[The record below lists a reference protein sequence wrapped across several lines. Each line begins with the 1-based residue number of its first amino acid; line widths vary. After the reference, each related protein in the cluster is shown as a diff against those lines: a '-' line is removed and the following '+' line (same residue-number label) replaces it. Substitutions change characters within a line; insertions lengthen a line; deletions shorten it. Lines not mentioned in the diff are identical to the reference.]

1 MTIDELRAFCLALP
15 ETHEVETWGDAEH
28 AGDVTFRVRGKIY
41 VMTGPDGRGGASI
54 RTDRERQA
62 DLIAAFPEAVSSA
75 AYVGRFGWVTVRLD
89 ALDPTIVRDIITSA
103 WRRTAPKAVVAAADA
118 AAEAGAD
125 APAERPE
132 R

>member
-1 MTIDELRAFCLALP
+1 VTIDELRAFCLSLP

-41 VMTGPDGRGGASI
+41 LITGQDGGGASI
-54 RTDRERQA
+54 RTDREQQA
-62 DLIAAFPEAVSSA
+62 DLIGAFPEAISSA
-75 AYVGRFGWVTVRLD
+75 PYVGRFGWVNVRLD
-89 ALDPTIVRDIITSA
+89 ALEPTIVRDIITSA

-125 APAERPE
+125 APTAAPKP
-132 R
+132 